1 MKRSVSRRVWAWS
14 ALALLPLA
22 PAFAHHSFAM
32 FDFQREVTLR
42 GTVKEFQW
50 SNPHVFIDLL
60 SETDSST
67 WSVEMSSPSHLVRN
81 GWKPLSL
88 KAGDRIVLVI
98 HPLRDGRSGGT
109 YISAT
114 HADGRPVVSAPTAAT
129 APAAAGAFR

>member
-1 MKRSVSRRVWAWS
+1 MKRSVFRRVSAWS

-22 PAFAHHSFAM
+22 PAFAHHSYTM
-32 FDFQREVTLR
+32 FDFQREVTLK

-50 SNPHVFIDLL
+50 SNPHVFIDLVN
-60 SETDSST
+60 EADSST

-81 GWKPLSL
+81 GWKPRSL

-109 YISAT
+109 YVSAT
-114 HADGRPVVSAPTAAT
+114 HADGSPLVS
-129 APAAAGAFR
+129 APAAAGASR